1 MHDVLKINTGQEP
14 FVFDIKGLV
23 ADRAAAAASS
33 DTISPAQAVDDDEA
47 AAFAALERAF
57 DASSNGQGLVFR
69 LGTDF

>member
-33 DTISPAQAVDDDEA
+33 DTISPAQAVDEYDEA

-57 DASSNGQGLVFR
+57 DASSNGLFR